1 MNYCNLSIAKDI
13 VDNEDSI
20 LSLIA
25 KTWLQEESDEIWNL
39 AEMKDCEIEDITE
52 QDCIDYLKRQPK
64 AIQYFFKRYSFFVEK
79 IEDLEQLQKNG
90 ILNRLPNDCK
100 ISIDIQ
106 VINSISTISEDN
118 IEKFKGKNLIFHS
131 KEMPANIFNSIIENG
146 FEINPNHS
154 QICLNNINSQNIY
167 DTNRNI
173 SRYPNERFVIP
184 MNINS
189 IESEDLDLLE
199 YMMNYDFDVDNVN
212 MLVNIDVNNAD
223 LSNIFNILKQT
234 PKNFEKISRLTFN
247 ISNKRIS
254 SLEQFI
260 QNIDLINSNNFPN
273 MSFRINL
280 DENYIKSLDKSTVE
294 KIDTYLTELR
304 NSQNISFS
312 IDYKP
317 GVERVGGFRFED
329 INSCFQLCNKTED
342 IIGCIPRDASDLEK
356 VTYISNWIM
365 QNFSYDYENYQKK
378 KEWEEQN
385 PNAIANDSNR
395 IHLKTRNLVEFLD
408 DKTGVCQDV
417 AELTEYL
424 LKKVGVECEHISSN
438 NHSFNR
444 VYIDS
449 IPYWMDNTWDIN
461 SHDENKDYQLSDSEY
476 FLTSYEDFFKTHSKY
491 DAIYHSPACPK
502 TMNRENIKT
511 SLERTS
517 KWKHILEKSIMG
529 SQLYANTRSGELIQV
544 GQNFENSIN
553 NEKIEKEGEISDGEY

>member
-1 MNYCNLSIAKDI
+1 MNYCDLSIAKDI

-39 AEMKDCEIEDITE
+39 AEMKDCEIEDVTE

-64 AIQYFFKRYSFFVEK
+64 AIQYFFKHYSFFVEK
-79 IEDLEQLQKNG
+79 IEVLEQLQKNG

-100 ISIDIQ
+100 IGIDIQ
-106 VINSISTISEDN
+106 VINSINTISEEN
-118 IEKFKGKNLIFHS
+118 LEKFKGKNLIFHS

-173 SRYPNERFVIP
+173 RRYQNERFIIP
-184 MNINS
+184 MNVNS
-189 IESEDLDLLE
+189 IESENLELLE
-199 YMMNYDFDVDNVN
+199 YMINYDFDVDNVN

-234 PKNFEKISRLTFN
+234 PKNFEKMDRLTFN
-247 ISNKRIS
+247 ISNEKIS
-254 SLEQFI
+254 SLKQFI

-273 MSFRINL
+273 MLFSINL
-280 DENYIKSLDKSTVE
+280 DEEYIKSLDKLTVE

-304 NSQNISFS
+304 NTEDISFS
-312 IDYKP
+312 ISYKP
-317 GVERVGGFRFED
+317 GIERNKRFYFDD

-342 IIGCIPRDASDLEK
+342 IIGCIPRDASDLDK

-365 QNFSYDYENYQKK
+365 QNFSYDYEDYDKK
-378 KEWEEQN
+378 KQWEQQN
-385 PNAIANDSNR
+385 PDKPVDAPDRPR
-395 IHLKTRNLVEFLD
+395 IKQRNLVQFIE

-424 LKKVGVECEHISSN
+424 LKKVRVECEHISSN
-438 NHSFNR
+438 NHSFNM
-444 VYIDS
+444 VYIDG

-461 SHDENKDYQLSDSEY
+461 MHDENKDYQLCDSEY
-476 FLTSYEDFFKTHSKY
+476 FLTSYEGFFKTHSKY
-491 DAIYHSPACPK
+491 DAIYHSPEGPK
-502 TMNRENIKT
+502 TMDRENIK
-511 SLERTS
+511 SSIERTS
-517 KWKHILEKSIMG
+517 QWKHILEQSIIG
-529 SQLYANTRSGELIQV
+529 NQLYANTRSGELVQV

>member
-1 MNYCNLSIAKDI
+1 MNYCDLSIAKDI
-13 VDNEDSI
+13 VDNEESI

-25 KTWLQEESDEIWNL
+25 KTWIQEEADEIWDL
-39 AEMKDCEIEDITE
+39 AEMKNCEVEDITE
-52 QDCIDYLKRQPK
+52 QDCIELLKRKPK
-64 AIQYFFKRYSFFVEK
+64 AIQYFFKRHGFFVKK
-79 IEDLEQLQKNG
+79 IEDLEQLQENG
-90 ILNRLPNDCK
+90 ILDKLPNDCK
-100 ISIDIQ
+100 IDIEIP
-106 VINSISTISEDN
+106 VGNSINEISEDKL
-118 IEKFKGKNLIFHS
+118 EKLNGKSLVFRCTEI
-131 KEMPANIFNSIIENG
+131 PANIFNSIIDNG
-146 FEINPNHS
+146 FEITSNQS
-154 QICLNNINSQNIY
+154 QIYLNNINSQNTD
-167 DTNRNI
+167 DTIRNI
-173 SRYPNERFVIP
+173 GRYENVRFVIP
-184 MNINS
+184 MNITS
-189 IESEDLDLLE
+189 TKPEDLDLLE